1 MRHNAALISKIIKI
15 SYKILTEGLAY
26 VYNVYKSPCPPSRDP
41 IHVPVTFERV
51 LLNDILIAPRWW
63 GRARKIRA
71 EGVKSAATVA
81 MPTSVVLSVLL

>member
-1 MRHNAALISKIIKI
+1 MA
-15 SYKILTEGLAY
+15 EGLAY
-26 VYNVYKSPCPPSRDP
+26 VYNVYKSPCPPSPDP
-41 IHVPVTFERV
+41 INGPVTFEGV

-81 MPTSVVLSVLL
+81 MPTSVNIYSVTKIVFFLTIIRE